1 MSLVS
6 SQPRKKLWGI
16 VTRRERWGLSWRGYV
31 VIGIVLALGAA
42 AFLFGVHTFFSITE
56 PVEAR
61 LLAVEGWVDAYAI
74 AAAAREFQ
82 AKSYE
87 RVFTTGGPVHGMGG
101 YTNDYNT
108 AASVGAGRLRAA
120 GVPAHLVQMVPSRIN
135 HRDRTYSSA
144 LALRVWCDENKVPL
158 TSINVLTED
167 VHARRTRL
175 LFQKALGKDVRVGI
189 IAVPNP
195 DYDERHWWHY
205 SEGVRAVLGEC
216 IAYVYA
222 GFFFHPDAPH
232 VSAQKDR

>member
-1 MSLVS
+1 MSSVS
-6 SQPRKKLWGI
+6 SEPRKKLWGV
-16 VTRRERWGLSWRGYV
+16 VTRRERWGLSWRGFV
-31 VIGIVLALGAA
+31 LIGIALALSLA
-42 AFLFGVHTFFSITE
+42 AFLWGAHIFFSVTE

-61 LLAVEGWVDAYAI
+61 LLAVEGWVDVYAI

-87 RVFTTGGPVHGMGG
+87 RVFTTGGPIHGMGG

-135 HRDRTYSSA
+135 HRDRTYGSA
-144 LALRVWCDENKVPL
+144 LALRVWCDENQVPL

-175 LFQKALGKDVRVGI
+175 LFQKALGRDVTVGI

-195 DYDERHWWHY
+195 DYDASRWWRY

-222 GFFFHPDAPH
+222 RLFFHPDAPQAH
-232 VSAQKDR
+232 HQSS